1 MEGSTPVAIVCPARP
16 DSEDTVVNLAQ
27 TPRPAD
33 EAPGAQPLL
42 SVRDLFVSFGRG
54 QTPVEAVAGVS
65 FDVPF
70 GSTVGVVGE
79 SGSGKSVTSLA
90 LTRLFSKS
98 SDVTIRGS
106 VLFQGQNLVTLPVQ
120 QLRKIRGAGIS
131 YVFQDPLSSLN
142 PVRRCGEQVAEA
154 IRIHETRTDSSEADR
169 RVVELFERLGLP
181 RAREVAQKYPHEL
194 SGGMRQRVMI
204 AMALAC
210 RPALLI
216 ADEPTTALDVVVQK
230 QIVTLLQE
238 VVEEFDTSILFIS
251 HDLALVSSIAE
262 HVVVMHDGR
271 VVENG
276 PTSEVSTQPRDSY
289 TRKLWRA
296 TPTLDGPLRP
306 PLQTRPHGVRSLG
319 NLLEVDHVSHSFA
332 KARKGREGPLVLDD
346 GSLSA
351 QTGETVCVVGESGSG
366 KSTLARS
373 VVGLLSPGRGQIV
386 FNGKNLIGGTRATWR
401 AVRQDSQMVFQDPY
415 ASLNPRMRISD
426 LVTEGLIITKRI
438 TSRQKARTR
447 AIELL
452 EMVGLQAR
460 HADRYPHQFSGG
472 QRQRIAIAR
481 ALALRP
487 KLLVC
492 DEPVTS
498 LDVSVRAQIVKLLID
513 IQDQEGLTYLF
524 ITHDIALARQIGDR
538 VVVMHQGSVV
548 ESGPAATVIDHPSD
562 DYTRALRAAVPEPPG
577 HGPDSASEAMAR

>member
-1 MEGSTPVAIVCPARP
+1 M
-16 DSEDTVVNLAQ
+16 
-27 TPRPAD
+27 
-33 EAPGAQPLL
+33 AQPPTTDHGASAVRPLL
-42 SVRDLFVSFGRG
+42 AVRDLSVSFGRG
-54 QTPVEAVAGVS
+54 DGQVDAVRAVS
-65 FDVPF
+65 FDVPS

-90 LTRLFSKS
+90 LTRLFPKS
-98 SDVTIRGS
+98 ADVTIRGTIQ
-106 VLFQGQNLVTLPVQ
+106 FQDQNLATRSAQ

-142 PVRRCGEQVAEA
+142 PVRRCGDQVAEA
-154 IRIHETRTDSSEADR
+154 IRIHEPHVDGRKVADR
-169 RVVELFERLGLP
+169 VVALFERLGLP
-181 RAREVAQKYPHEL
+181 RARQVAQQYPHEL

-216 ADEPTTALDVVVQK
+216 ADEPTTALDVVVQQ
-230 QIVTLLQE
+230 QIVALLRE
-238 VVEEFDTSILFIS
+238 IVDEFDTSILFIS
-251 HDLALVSSIAE
+251 HDLALVSSVAE

-271 VVENG
+271 IVEQG
-276 PTSEVSTQPRDSY
+276 PTSDVSMRPREAY
-289 TRKLWRA
+289 TRRLWRA

-306 PLQTRPHGVRSLG
+306 PLESRPHGIRSLG
-319 NLLEVDHVSHSFA
+319 NLLEVKAISHSFG
-332 KARKGREGPLVLDD
+332 KARRGHPTPLALDEV
-346 GSLSA
+346 SLSA
-351 QTGETVCVVGESGSG
+351 RTGETVCVVGESGSG

-373 VVGLLSPGRGQIV
+373 VVGLISPEQGQIV
-386 FNGKNLIGGTRATWR
+386 FNGQQLIGGTRKAWHG
-401 AVRQDSQMVFQDPY
+401 VRQDIQMVFQDPY
-415 ASLNPRMRISD
+415 ASLNPRMRVAD
-426 LVTEGLIITKRI
+426 LITEGLLITKRVR
-438 TSRQKARTR
+438 SRAQAKTR
-447 AIELL
+447 AVELL
-452 EMVGLQAR
+452 EMVGLHAR

-513 IQDQEGLTYLF
+513 LQDQEGMTYLF

-538 VVVMHQGSVV
+538 VVVMHGGKVV
-548 ESGPAATVIDHPSD
+548 ESGPTATVIDHPTD
-562 DYTRALRAAVPEPPG
+562 DYTRALRAAVPDLPA
-577 HGPDSASEAMAR
+577 HGPEHTADTLAR

>member
-1 MEGSTPVAIVCPARP
+1 MTDREASVARP
-16 DSEDTVVNLAQ
+16 LLA
-27 TPRPAD
+27 
-33 EAPGAQPLL
+33 
-42 SVRDLFVSFGRG
+42 VRDLTVSFGHGHARSE
-54 QTPVEAVAGVS
+54 VVRGVS
-65 FDVPF
+65 FDVPA

-90 LTRLFSKS
+90 LTRLFPKS
-98 SDVTIRGS
+98 SEVTVGGQIS
-106 VLFQGQNLVTLPVQ
+106 FQGQNLATLPAQ

-154 IRIHETRTDSSEADR
+154 IRIHEPHVDGRKVAE
-169 RVVELFERLGLP
+169 RVALLFERLGLP
-181 RAREVAQKYPHEL
+181 RAREVARQYPHEL

-210 RPALLI
+210 RPALLV

-230 QIVTLLQE
+230 QIVTLLRE
-238 VVEEFDTSILFIS
+238 VVEEFGTSILFIS
-251 HDLALVSSIAE
+251 HDLALVSSIAD
-262 HVVVMHDGR
+262 HVVVMHDGEI
-271 VVENG
+271 VEQG
-276 PTSEVSTQPRDSY
+276 PTAEVSMRPREAY

-296 TPTLDGPLRP
+296 TPTLDGPVRP
-306 PLQTRPHGVRSLG
+306 SLETRAHGNRSLG
-319 NLLEVDHVSHSFA
+319 NLLEVESVSHSFSSS
-332 KARKGREGPLVLDD
+332 RRGHTGPLALDD
-346 GSLSA
+346 VSITA
-351 QTGETVCVVGESGSG
+351 RAGETVCVVGESGSG
-366 KSTLARS
+366 KSTLART
-373 VVGLLSPGRGQIV
+373 VVGLISPDHGQIV
-386 FNGKNLIGGTRATWR
+386 FNGQQLLGGSRKAWR
-401 AVRQDSQMVFQDPY
+401 GVRQDIQMVFQDPY
-415 ASLNPRMRISD
+415 ASLNPRMRVAD
-426 LVTEGLIITKRI
+426 LVAEGLLIGKRI
-438 TSRQKARTR
+438 RSKSEARNR
-447 AIELL
+447 SIELL

-513 IQDQEGLTYLF
+513 LQDQEGLTYLF

-538 VVVMHQGSVV
+538 AVVMHRGKVV
-548 ESGPAATVIDHPSD
+548 ESGATATVIDHPTD
-562 DYTRALRAAVPEPPG
+562 DYTRALRAAVPDLPTPG
-577 HGPDSASEAMAR
+577 PEHPADALAR